1 MKHEIIKKLKTN
13 SRTFETGK
21 LMWNAEK
28 EDVEISKIY
37 PVKETIYGSG
47 YAVYDREYKVLYAV
61 YDREYKVL
69 SFVPKNA
76 VIDIEMEPLP

>member
-47 YAVYDREYKVLYAV
+47 YAVYDREYKVL
-61 YDREYKVL
+61 

>member
-47 YAVYDREYKVLYAV
+47 YAVYDREYKVLFYRDWET
-61 YDREYKVL
+61 DRKSTRLNSSHSGE
-69 SFVPKNA
+69 
-76 VIDIEMEPLP
+76 